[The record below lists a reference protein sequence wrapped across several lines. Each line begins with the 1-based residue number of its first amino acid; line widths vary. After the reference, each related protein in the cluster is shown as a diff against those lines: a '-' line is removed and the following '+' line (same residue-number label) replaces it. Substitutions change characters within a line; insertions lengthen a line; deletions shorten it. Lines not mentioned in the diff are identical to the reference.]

1 MLLARAGAAIGICG
15 LTIFGAARP
24 PKTPAKNRPVA
35 RAAATPKPTVAAEAD
50 AIVQRWLNGMSL
62 HDKVAQLVM
71 MPCYG
76 EAINTRSSVFRQYQ
90 HWVRDV
96 HIGGL
101 IVLGHVVHGSI
112 RNAEP
117 YAMAALFNR
126 MQTLAEVPLLIGGDF
141 ERGAS
146 MRVNSSTLWP
156 HNMAF
161 AAARDLKATRYEGAA
176 TARESRALG
185 VNWVFAPDADVN
197 NNPDN
202 PIINIRSYGENAHE
216 VARHVQAYIEG
227 AHSDTRRPVLV
238 TAKHFPGHG
247 DTAQDS
253 HLGLAKSSATRE
265 RLDAIELVP
274 FRAAIAKGVDAVMT
288 AHMAVPA
295 LEPQEIPATV
305 SAKVL
310 SELLRNELKFNGLIV
325 TDAMDMLGL
334 SQMFDSGE
342 AAVRALEA
350 GADVLLMPKKAED
363 AISGVEAAIESGRI
377 SKQRLDESVLKILTA
392 KARLG
397 LDRKKT
403 VDLHGIGDAL
413 DAPEDNDVAQKV
425 ADHALTLV
433 KDEKDMF
440 PMRNSD
446 TAVLVV
452 LTEGRSGQQGRR
464 LIDEVHKRSPKM
476 QTIFADASMSREDLD
491 QAAQSISGASSIV
504 IAAFVSVA
512 GYKGNVALSGEYPAF
527 VNGLLAGQTPVTL
540 AALGNPY
547 LVRSFPGA
555 KAYVT
560 TYSTA
565 PTSEAALAKA
575 LFGEIP
581 ITGHLPVSIPG
592 IAKYGDG
599 IQLPASNPTKRL

>member
-1 MLLARAGAAIGICG
+1 MMYPSRVASVVAVCG
-15 LTIFGAARP
+15 LALMGAPRP
-24 PKTPAKNRPVA
+24 ATRKS
-35 RAAATPKPTVAAEAD
+35 AAPKPD
-50 AIVQRWLNGMSL
+50 PAIQRWFNSLSL
-62 HDKVAQLVM
+62 HDRIAQLVI

-76 EAINTRSSVFRQYQ
+76 EAINTRSRVFRQYQ
-90 HWVRDV
+90 HLVRDV
-96 HIGGL
+96 HVGGL
-101 IVLGHVVHGSI
+101 IVLGHVLHGSI

-126 MQTLAEVPLLIGGDF
+126 MQSMAPVPLLVGGDF

-146 MRVNSSTLWP
+146 MRVNSSTQWP

-161 AAARDLKATRYEGAA
+161 AAARDLKASRYEGAA

-202 PIINIRSYGENAHE
+202 PIINIRSYGENANE

-227 AHSDTRRPVLV
+227 AHSDPRQPVLV

-253 HLGLAKSSATRE
+253 HLALARIDATRA
-265 RLDAIELVP
+265 RMNAVELVP
-274 FRAAIAKGVDAVMT
+274 FRAAIDKGVDAIMT
-288 AHMAVPA
+288 AHMSVPA
-295 LEPQEIPATV
+295 LEPNDIPATV
-305 SAKVL
+305 STKVL
-310 SELLRNELKFNGLIV
+310 TDLLRNELKFNGLIV

-334 SQMFDSGE
+334 SQMFDTGE
-342 AAVRALEA
+342 ASVRAIEA

-363 AISGVEAAIESGRI
+363 AISGVEAAIQSGRI
-377 SKQRLDESVLKILTA
+377 TQVRLDRSVMKVLTA

-397 LDRKKT
+397 LSRKRT
-403 VDLHGIGDAL
+403 VDLHAIGDAL
-413 DAPEDNDVAQKV
+413 DSPEDDDVAQKV
-425 ADHALTLV
+425 ADHAITLV
-433 KDEKDMF
+433 KDEKDML
-440 PMRNSD
+440 PMRNSE

-476 QTIFADASMSREDLD
+476 QTILADASMSKEDLD

-512 GYKGNVALSGEYPAF
+512 SYKGNVALGGEYPNF
-527 VNGLLAGQTPVTL
+527 VNGLLTGQIPVTL
-540 AALGNPY
+540 AGLGNPY

-555 KAYVT
+555 KAYIT
-560 TYSTA
+560 TYSTT
-565 PTSEAALAKA
+565 PTSEVALAKA

-581 ITGHLPVSIPG
+581 ITGHLPVTIPG
-592 IAKYGDG
+592 VAKYGDG
-599 IQLPASNPTKRL
+599 IQLPASNPKKGL

>member
-1 MLLARAGAAIGICG
+1 MHLARVIAAVGMCG
-15 LTIFGAARP
+15 LTLSGATHPAKTKRPAPVAKAKQAEP
-24 PKTPAKNRPVA
+24 PKADPA
-35 RAAATPKPTVAAEAD
+35 
-50 AIVQRWLNGMSL
+50 IQRWLNGMSL
-62 HDKVAQLVM
+62 HDQIAQLVI

-76 EAINTRSSVFRQYQ
+76 EAINTRSRVFKQYQ

-96 HIGGL
+96 HVGGL
-101 IVLGHVVHGSI
+101 IVLGHVLHGSI

-126 MQTLAEVPLLIGGDF
+126 MQMLAPVPLLIGGDF

-146 MRVNSSTLWP
+146 MRVNSSTQWP

-161 AAARDLKATRYEGAA
+161 AAARDLKASRYEGAA

-216 VARHVQAYIEG
+216 VAQHVQAYIEG
-227 AHSDTRRPVLV
+227 AHSNAKQPVLV

-253 HLGLAKSSATRE
+253 HLSLARIDATRA
-265 RLDAIELVP
+265 RMDAIELVP
-274 FRAAIAKGVDAVMT
+274 FRAAIAKGVDAIMT
-288 AHMAVPA
+288 AHMAVPSI
-295 LEPQEIPATV
+295 EPQEIPATV
-305 SAKVL
+305 SSKVL
-310 SELLRNELKFNGLIV
+310 TDLLRNELKFNGLIV

-334 SQMFDSGE
+334 AQMFDTGE
-342 AAVRALEA
+342 ASVRALEA
-350 GADVLLMPKKAED
+350 GADVLLMPRKAED
-363 AISGVEAAIESGRI
+363 AIAGVEAAIESGRI
-377 SKQRLDESVLKILTA
+377 SRQRLEQSVLKVITA

-397 LDRKKT
+397 LGKKKI

-413 DAPEDNDVAQKV
+413 DAPEDDDVAQKV
-425 ADHALTLV
+425 ADHAITLV
-433 KDEKDMF
+433 KDEKDML
-440 PMRNSD
+440 PMRNSE
-446 TAVLVV
+446 TTVLVV

-476 QTIFADASMSREDLD
+476 QTILADTGMSKEDLD
-491 QAAQSISGASSIV
+491 QVAQSISGANSIV
-504 IAAFVSVA
+504 LAAFASVSS
-512 GYKGNVALSGEYPAF
+512 YKGNVALGGEYPAF
-527 VNGLLAGQTPVTL
+527 VNGLLAGQAPVML

-547 LVRSFPGA
+547 LVRSFPAA
-555 KAYVT
+555 KAYLT
-560 TYSTA
+560 TYSSA
-565 PTSEAALAKA
+565 PTSEVSLAKA

-581 ITGHLPVSIPG
+581 ITGHLPVTIPG
-592 IAKYGDG
+592 VAKYGDG
-599 IQLPASNPTKRL
+599 IQLPASNPVKGL

>member
-1 MLLARAGAAIGICG
+1 
-15 LTIFGAARP
+15 
-24 PKTPAKNRPVA
+24 
-35 RAAATPKPTVAAEAD
+35 
-50 AIVQRWLNGMSL
+50 
-62 HDKVAQLVM
+62 
-71 MPCYG
+71 
-76 EAINTRSSVFRQYQ
+76 
-90 HWVRDV
+90 
-96 HIGGL
+96 
-101 IVLGHVVHGSI
+101 
-112 RNAEP
+112 
-117 YAMAALFNR
+117 
-126 MQTLAEVPLLIGGDF
+126 
-141 ERGAS
+141 
-146 MRVNSSTLWP
+146 
-156 HNMAF
+156 
-161 AAARDLKATRYEGAA
+161 
-176 TARESRALG
+176 
-185 VNWVFAPDADVN
+185 
-197 NNPDN
+197 
-202 PIINIRSYGENAHE
+202 
-216 VARHVQAYIEG
+216 
-227 AHSDTRRPVLV
+227 VLV

-253 HLGLAKSSATRE
+253 HMALARIDATRE
-265 RLDAIELVP
+265 RMNAIELVP
-274 FRAAIAKGVDAVMT
+274 FRAAVEKGVDAVMT

-310 SELLRNELKFNGLIV
+310 TDLLRNELKFNGLIV

-334 SQMFDSGE
+334 AQMFDTGE
-342 AAVRALEA
+342 ASVRALEA

-363 AISGVEAAIESGRI
+363 AISGVEAAINSGRI
-377 SKQRLDESVLKILTA
+377 SRQRLEQSVTKILAA

-397 LDRKKT
+397 LSRKRT

-413 DAPEDNDVAQKV
+413 DAPEDNDVAQRV

-433 KDEKDMF
+433 KDEKDML
-440 PMRNSD
+440 PLRNAE

-464 LIDEVHKRSPKM
+464 LIDEVHKRSPKL
-476 QTIFADASMSREDLD
+476 QAIYADTSMSKEDLD

-504 IAAFVSVA
+504 IAAFASVTA
-512 GYKGNVALSGEYPAF
+512 YKGNVALGGEYPAF
-527 VNGLLAGQTPVTL
+527 VSGLLAGQIPVTF

-560 TYSTA
+560 TYSST

-581 ITGHLPVSIPG
+581 ITGHLPVTIPG

-599 IQLPASNPTKRL
+599 IQLPASNPTKGL